1 MKLILVML
9 ASNATRERLFSVLKR
24 FKTYRSSMM
33 TLCHMNNLI
42 VLHVYKD
49 ELDMLDLK
57 TIGTEFIGASDH
69 RRPVLGHF

>member
-1 MKLILVML
+1 
-9 ASNATRERLFSVLKR
+9 
-24 FKTYRSSMM
+24 MM